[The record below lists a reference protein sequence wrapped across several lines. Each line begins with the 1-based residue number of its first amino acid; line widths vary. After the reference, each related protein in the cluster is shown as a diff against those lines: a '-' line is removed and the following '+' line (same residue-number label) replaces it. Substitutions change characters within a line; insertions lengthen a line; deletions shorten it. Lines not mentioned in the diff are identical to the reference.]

1 MQRIGKCFAL
11 LQLTGEILN
20 DIDGF
25 EHDYYK
31 IINQAY
37 ENMLNNNK
45 TIDKPKQMLEGLL
58 EYLDANRNNII
69 GEGYSPV
76 NNGEII
82 AVYKSDYLCIKMKLL
97 KLS

>member
-1 MQRIGKCFAL
+1 MNEVMQRIGKCFAL

-37 ENMLNNNK
+37 ENMLKNNK
-45 TIDKPKQMLEGLL
+45 TIDKPKQALEDMLQ
-58 EYLDANRNNII
+58 YLDAHRNNIA
-69 GEGYSPV
+69 GDGYSPV
-76 NNGEII
+76 GM
-82 AVYKSDYLCIKMKLL
+82 ARL
-97 KLS
+97 KQYINMVTYVFWAIQ